1 MRNEEYSIKTQHESE
16 IISESHSV
24 PLRSRIS
31 NNKKILEIDSN
42 HIHQI
47 QNQNQN
53 QNQDYKTPSTS
64 TSTRIDSP
72 YIYPTPWS
80 NLSNDDQNIISPS
93 YFKSDPTSSTN
104 YTQGWL
110 VDHHQKKQKRSL
122 PSNHS
127 IWNSIGGGLHQL
139 NSNQESKIIITITI
153 LAFFTRTWA
162 IWRPSSVV
170 FDEVHFGGFASKYIK
185 SRFFMDVHPPLGKLL
200 ITLVAWINGYKGNFN
215 FRDIGSDYLTG
226 NVPYVQMRLL
236 PATLGALIAP
246 ISYLTMRM
254 LTLKPITS
262 LLGSLMIIFENGL
275 IVQSRFILLD
285 SPLLFFTTLTIF
297 FHTGFCYEDSKR
309 GFTKRWWTWLF
320 LTGLSLGAVASTKW
334 VGLFTIT
341 TIGLVTI
348 QQIWNLM
355 GDLRVPI
362 PLLARYFIAR
372 VIALIIVPVGFY
384 MFIFQIHLWIL
395 TGSGDGDPF
404 MSSEFQHT
412 LRGHRMSDTFADVM
426 IGSNVTIRHT
436 NTQGGYL
443 HSHPQYY
450 PTGSRQQQIT
460 LYPHDDSNNLW
471 TILGR
476 LSDEPSIGD
485 SKDSRSLDFY
495 HHQPFFVNQTSIIRL
510 QHTLTNKKLHTH
522 DVRAPVT
529 DVDYQNEV
537 SCYGFP
543 GFPGDANDEWI
554 VEIVSRQSD
563 TSFDRES
570 GTRLKAL
577 RTKFRLRHP
586 LQNCYLFSHRV
597 KLPHWAFDQQ
607 EVSCNKNPTLA
618 NSLWYIE
625 TNDHPLLRTDKK
637 SEKANYRKPSFL
649 EKFIELQ
656 KVMWQTNQALVDH
669 HAYDSRPKDWPFL
682 KRGINFWAKDHL
694 QVYLLG
700 NPFVWWTSTICLIG
714 FGAMKLVLVLR
725 RKRGYRNDLND
736 SRISKYDGIGSYLTI
751 GWATHYFPFYLM
763 NRQLFL
769 HHYFP
774 SLYYTI
780 ILSSMGFEIITY
792 KLKSTNRWKVF
803 GGLVLMIVWNWW
815 RFYPITYAGI
825 WSRRECENSR
835 WLRSW
840 DFSCNEFLNSR
851 EDYSRGGDQKDW
863 LNEGKEDLFDAYRPA
878 SSAISVIPP
887 EPIQNVFDEG
897 I

>member
-1 MRNEEYSIKTQHESE
+1 MKNEIKPEQQQEFNSG
-16 IISESHSV
+16 SPSLP
-24 PLRSRIS
+24 PLRSRIHH
-31 NNKKILEIDSN
+31 NHKKLLEINSTSN
-42 HIHQI
+42 YQT
-47 QNQNQN
+47 NQH
-53 QNQDYKTPSTS
+53 KTSSTTSTS
-64 TSTRIDSP
+64 TSTRLDSP

-80 NLSNDDQNIISPS
+80 NSSNQDQNIISPS

-104 YTQGWL
+104 YTKGWL
-110 VDHHQKKQKRSL
+110 VNHQSQKTNSTL
-122 PSNHS
+122 SNHHS
-127 IWNSIGGGLHQL
+127 FWNSFGGGLHQL
-139 NSNQESKIIITITI
+139 DSKHESKILICLTI
-153 LAFFTRTWA
+153 LAFLIRTWA

-236 PATLGALIAP
+236 PASLGALIVP

-254 LTLKPITS
+254 LTLKPMS
-262 LLGSLMIIFENGL
+262 CLLGSLMIIFENGL

-309 GFTKRWWTWLF
+309 GGFTKRWWIWLL

-334 VGLFTIT
+334 VGFFTIA

-348 QQIWNLM
+348 QQLWNLM

-362 PLLARYFIAR
+362 PLLARYFMAR
-372 VIALIIVPVGFY
+372 VMALVIVPIGFY
-384 MFIFQIHLWIL
+384 LFIFQVHLWIL
-395 TGSGDGDPF
+395 SGSGDGDPF

-412 LRGHRMSDTFADVM
+412 LRGHRMSDTYADVM

-443 HSHPQYY
+443 HSHSQYY
-450 PTGSRQQQIT
+450 PTGSKQQQIT
-460 LYPHDDSNNLW
+460 LYPHSDSNNLW

-476 LSDEPSIGD
+476 LSDESLIGD
-485 SKDSRSLDFY
+485 PQQSRDLSFY
-495 HHQPFFVNQTSIIRL
+495 NHQSVFVNHTSIIRL

-554 VEIVSRQSD
+554 VEIVSKQSD
-563 TSFDRES
+563 LKVDKSS
-570 GTRLKAL
+570 GKRLKAL

-597 KLPHWAFDQQ
+597 KLPFWAFDQQ

-625 TNDHPLLRTDKK
+625 TNEHERCKKDSK
-637 SEKANYRKPSFL
+637 SEKVNYRKPKFL
-649 EKFIELQ
+649 ERFMELQ

-669 HAYDSRPKDWPFL
+669 HAYDSRPNDWPFL

-700 NPFVWWTSTICLIG
+700 NPFVWWISTGCLIG
-714 FGAMKLVLVLR
+714 FGGMKLGLVLR

-736 SRISKYDGIGSYLTI
+736 AKLSKYDGIGSYLTI
-751 GWATHYFPFYLM
+751 GWATHYLPFYLM

-780 ILSSMGFEIITY
+780 LLSSMSFEILTC
-792 KLKSTNRWKVF
+792 KLKLIDRWKVL
-803 GGLVLMIVWNWW
+803 GVLVCLVVWNWW
-815 RFYPITYAGI
+815 RFYPITYAGK
-825 WSRRECENSR
+825 WTRNECEASR
-835 WLRSW
+835 WIRSW
-840 DFSCNEFLNSR
+840 DFSCHEFLDSV
-851 EDYSRGGDQKDW
+851 
-863 LNEGKEDLFDAYRPA
+863 
-878 SSAISVIPP
+878 SA
-887 EPIQNVFDEG
+887 F
-897 I
+897 

>member
-1 MRNEEYSIKTQHESE
+1 MKNEGKSIEPEQKPSPQEE
-16 IISESHSV
+16 IISGSHSL
-24 PLRSRIS
+24 PLRSRIT
-31 NNKKILEIDSN
+31 NKKLLEIDSSS
-42 HIHQI
+42 IHQN
-47 QNQNQN
+47 NQEIDNQ
-53 QNQDYKTPSTS
+53 TPSTS

-110 VDHHQKKQKRSL
+110 VNHHQSDQKRKRIIPL
-122 PSNHS
+122 NHS
-127 IWNSIGGGLHQL
+127 IWNSIGGGLHQI
-139 NSNQESKIIITITI
+139 NSNYESKIIICITI
-153 LAFFTRTWA
+153 LAFLIRTWA

-170 FDEVHFGGFASKYIK
+170 
-185 SRFFMDVHPPLGKLL
+185 FFMDVHPPLGKLL

-236 PATLGALIAP
+236 PATLGALIVP

-254 LTLKPITS
+254 LTLKPISS

-285 SPLLFFTTLTIF
+285 SPLLFFTALTIF
-297 FHTGFCYEDSKR
+297 FHTGFCYEDSKG

-320 LTGLSLGAVASTKW
+320 LTGLSLGAVASIKW
-334 VGLFTIT
+334 VGLFTIA

-372 VIALIIVPVGFY
+372 VIALVIVPICFY

-395 TGSGDGDPF
+395 SGSGDGDPF

-426 IGSNVTIRHT
+426 IGSNITIRHT

-460 LYPHDDSNNLW
+460 LYPHSDSNNLW
-471 TILGR
+471 TIFGR
-476 LSDEPSIGD
+476 LSDEPSIGT
-485 SKDSRSLDFY
+485 SKDFRNLDFY
-495 HHQPFFVNQTSIIRL
+495 HHHPYFVNQTSIIRL
-510 QHTLTNKKLHTH
+510 QHTLTDKKLHTH

-554 VEIVSRQSD
+554 VEIVS
-563 TSFDRES
+563 
-570 GTRLKAL
+570 RLKAL

-625 TNDHPLLRTDKK
+625 TNDHPLLRKDNR

-669 HAYDSRPKDWPFL
+669 HAYDSRPNDWPFL

-700 NPFVWWTSTICLIG
+700 NPFVWWTSTVCLIG
-714 FGAMKLVLVLR
+714 FVGLKLVLILR

-736 SRISKYDGIGSYLTI
+736 PKISRYDGIGSYLSI
-751 GWATHYFPFYLM
+751 GWATHYLPFYLM

-780 ILSSMGFEIITY
+780 ILSSMSFEILTH
-792 KLKSTNRWKVF
+792 KLKYKDRLTVF
-803 GGLVLMIVWNWW
+803 GVLVLIIVWNWYK
-815 RFYPITYAGI
+815 FYPITYAGI

-840 DFSCNEFLNSR
+840 DFSCNEFFNSR
-851 EDYSRGGDQKDW
+851 EDYGRKGEAKDW

-878 SSAISVIPP
+878 SSGIVIPP
-887 EPIQNVFDEG
+887 EPIQNVFDEAN
-897 I
+897 